1 MYASKKLNQFILACV
16 REHKLFD
23 ILVNFALMVA
33 LKSTFIRE
41 AKYWFVVSGML
52 LAFMFTFNL

>member
-1 MYASKKLNQFILACV
+1 MRPKKLNRFILACV
-16 REHKLFD
+16 REHRLFD
-23 ILVNFALMVA
+23 ILVIFALMVA